1 MCDVLFPYVWSVPV
15 SFNCLFNHNTTTWF
29 YFIIVIYFVLK
40 PFLVQIKTKQKRV
53 IIFIV
58 ITSPFLIGS
67 NNLIV
72 PKQQALATFGWCR
85 QYTRCWVIARY
96 LIATFLSG
104 SGAADKPFIHEWTK
118 NHGERLYCYRKKK
131 WTAICLKVNGR
142 NARIRNTYCSMYFL
156 RSICNKKIFLYSLC
170 LAKFEFHDHMK
181 SPRVAGAPV
190 VGKCPIPG
198 LHQNLLMPHPG
209 NDRAQKQPA
218 FGSED
223 N

>member
-1 MCDVLFPYVWSVPV
+1 MILFH
-15 SFNCLFNHNTTTWF
+15 NCHLFC
-29 YFIIVIYFVLK
+29 LK
-40 PFLVQIKTKQKRV
+40 TVFSKKKTKQKRF

-85 QYTRCWVIARY
+85 QYTHYWVIARY
-96 LIATFLSG
+96 LIATSLPG
-104 SGAADKPFIHEWTK
+104 SGVAAKPFMHEWTK

-142 NARIRNTYCSMYFL
+142 NARIRNTYRSMYFL
-156 RSICNKKIFLYSLC
+156 RSICKKKIFLHSLC
-170 LAKFEFHDHMK
+170 LAIFGFHDRIK

-190 VGKCPIPG
+190 VGKCPISG
-198 LHQNLLMPHPG
+198 LHQNLQMPHPK
-209 NDRAQKQPA
+209 NDRAQKRPA

>member
-1 MCDVLFPYVWSVPV
+1 MCDVLFPYVWSVSL

-40 PFLVQIKTKQKRV
+40 PFLVKKKQKRV

-72 PKQQALATFGWCR
+72 PKQQALATFGWRR
-85 QYTRCWVIARY
+85 QYTHCWVIARY

-104 SGAADKPFIHEWTK
+104 SGAADKPFMHEWTK
-118 NHGERLYCYRKKK
+118 NDGERLYCYRKKK
-131 WTAICLKVNGR
+131 QTAICLKVNGR

-156 RSICNKKIFLYSLC
+156 RSICKKKIFLYSLC
-170 LAKFEFHDHMK
+170 LAIFGFHDRMK
-181 SPRVAGAPV
+181 SPRVAGPPCGWQMPNPQVASKFANAPL
-190 VGKCPIPG
+190 CW
-198 LHQNLLMPHPG
+198 
-209 NDRAQKQPA
+209 NDRAQKRPA